1 MHANVS
7 ERAAHKRRFGVVVAA
22 LAVAIL
28 ASACVKPAPPAA
40 SGCSGPGAPPDAAS
54 VAVLNATNT
63 SRAAV
68 GVAPLVW
75 NGQLWCLASAWSNN
89 LAAVKGLVHRDLN
102 ATIRSSEYQGY
113 QTLGENILKG
123 SAGMSGDDMH
133 AAWMASPLHQA
144 NILSPAFS
152 SMGFAFTI
160 ANGQV
165 FATENFGG

>member
-1 MHANVS
+1 M
-7 ERAAHKRRFGVVVAA
+7 
-22 LAVAIL
+22 
-28 ASACVKPAPPAA
+28 
-40 SGCSGPGAPPDAAS
+40 
-54 VAVLNATNT
+54 LNATNT

-75 NGQLWCLASAWSNN
+75 NGQLLCLASAWSNN
-89 LAAVKGLVHRDLN
+89 LAAVKSLVHRDLN

-123 SAGMSGDDMH
+123 SAGMSGDEMH